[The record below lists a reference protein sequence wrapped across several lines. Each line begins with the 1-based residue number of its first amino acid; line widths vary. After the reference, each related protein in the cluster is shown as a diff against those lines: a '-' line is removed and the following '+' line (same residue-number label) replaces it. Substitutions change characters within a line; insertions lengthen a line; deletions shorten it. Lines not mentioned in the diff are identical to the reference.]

1 MAKTQTKYVCQQ
13 CGYVSPKWLGKCP
26 DCDQWNTFVEEVT
39 ARVPAGAR
47 RDVAAVYN
55 PPKPISEIVI
65 GAHSRRATGIGELDR
80 VLGGG
85 IVPGSVVLIGGDP
98 GIGKST
104 LLTQVADKL
113 SDGARGRRGEGAILG
128 KGLGENPGG
137 VQSEISRSTLY
148 ISGEESAEQ
157 IKLRADRLGVT
168 TDRLYLVSETN
179 IEQVEACIN
188 SLKPGAVIIDS
199 IQTMYDP
206 SIESAPATVSQ
217 VRACTGILIRI
228 AKGTHTPI
236 FIVGHVTKEG
246 AIAGPRVLEHMV
258 DTVLYFE
265 GDRHQSYRIL
275 RSVKNRFGSTDELGI
290 FEMREEGL
298 IEVSNP
304 SEILLSERPLH
315 GPGSVVASTVEG
327 TRPLLVE
334 VQALV
339 APSYFSA
346 PRRMVTGVDYNRT
359 MLILAV
365 LEKRVGLSLANQD
378 VYVNVA
384 GGVKII
390 EPAVD
395 LAIAV
400 AVASSLKDTPVDLNT
415 VIIGEVGLAGEV
427 RSVNQIDKRV
437 KEASRLGFERAIVP
451 KNNTSRL
458 DKSGGIQVVGAE
470 SVFRAVEAGIGVFKR
485 ARAKSEE

>member
-1 MAKTQTKYVCQQ
+1 MAKTHTKYVCQQ
-13 CGYVSPKWLGKCP
+13 CGCESPKWLGRCP
-26 DCDQWNTFVEEVT
+26 DCEQWNTFAEEVSAPT
-39 ARVPAGAR
+39 RPGSKRGA
-47 RDVAAVYN
+47 VNVFN
-55 PPKPISEIVI
+55 PPKPISEITI
-65 GAHSRRATGIGELDR
+65 GEHHRHGTGIGEFDR

-104 LLTQVADKL
+104 ILTQVANNL
-113 SDGARGRRGEGAILG
+113 SRTGET
-128 KGLGENPGG
+128 
-137 VQSEISRSTLY
+137 TLY
-148 ISGEESAEQ
+148 ISGEESPEQ
-157 IKLRADRLGVT
+157 IKLRANRLGVA
-168 TDRLYLVSETN
+168 TDKLYLASETN
-179 IEQVEACIN
+179 IEQVEACIR

-199 IQTMYDP
+199 IQAMYDP
-206 SIESAPATVSQ
+206 ALESAPATVSQ
-217 VRACTGILIRI
+217 VRSCTAILTGI
-228 AKGTHTPI
+228 AKSTNTPV

-246 AIAGPRVLEHMV
+246 AIAGPRVLEHIV

-275 RSVKNRFGSTDELGI
+275 RAVKNRFGSTDELGI

-298 IEVSNP
+298 IEVANP

-315 GPGSVVASTVEG
+315 GPGSVVAATIEG

-346 PRRMVTGVDYNRT
+346 PRRMATGVDYNRT

-365 LEKRVGLSLANQD
+365 LEKRVGISMANQD
-378 VYVNVA
+378 VYVNIA
-384 GGVKII
+384 GGVKVM

-400 AVASSLKDTPVDLNT
+400 AVASNLKDIPVDPNT
-415 VIIGEVGLAGEV
+415 VVLGEVGLAGEV
-427 RSVNQIDKRV
+427 RGVSQVDKRIN
-437 KEASRLGFERAIVP
+437 EASRLGFARAIIP
-451 KNNTSRL
+451 AHSTQKAGKHS
-458 DKSGGIQVVGAE
+458 GIQVIGVE
-470 SVFRAVEAGIGVFKR
+470 SVFRAVEAAIGEFKR
-485 ARAKSEE
+485 RKTTG

>member
-1 MAKTQTKYVCQQ
+1 MAKTHSTYVCQQ
-13 CGYVSPKWLGKCP
+13 CGYSSPKWLGRCP
-26 DCDQWNTFVEEVT
+26 DCSQWNTFVEEVATRKT
-39 ARVPAGAR
+39 ARSSKGT
-47 RDVAAVYN
+47 AAVYN
-55 PPKPISEIVI
+55 PPKPISEIM
-65 GAHSRRATGIGELDR
+65 IGEHHRRSSGIAEFDR

-85 IVPGSVVLIGGDP
+85 IVPGSAVLIGGDP

-104 LLTQVADKL
+104 LLTQVASNL
-113 SDGARGRRGEGAILG
+113 GLDGQI
-128 KGLGENPGG
+128 
-137 VQSEISRSTLY
+137 TLY
-148 ISGEESAEQ
+148 VSGEESPEQ
-157 IKLRADRLGVT
+157 IKLRADRMGVVT
-168 TDRLYLVSETN
+168 GKLYLVSETD
-179 IEQVEACIN
+179 IEQIEACIS
-188 SLKPGAVIIDS
+188 SLNPGAVIVDS

-206 SIESAPATVSQ
+206 SLESAAATVSQ
-217 VRACTGILIRI
+217 VRSCTAVLTRI
-228 AKGTHTPI
+228 AKSTRTPV

-265 GDRHQSYRIL
+265 GDRHQAYRIL
-275 RSVKNRFGSTDELGI
+275 RAVKNRFGSTDELGI
-290 FEMREEGL
+290 FEMRDEGL
-298 IEVSNP
+298 IEVPNP

-315 GPGSVVASTVEG
+315 GPGSVVSATIEG

-346 PRRMVTGVDYNRT
+346 PRRMVSGIDYNRA

-384 GGVKII
+384 GGVRIV

-400 AVASSLKDTPVDLNT
+400 AVASNLKDRPVDPNT
-415 VIIGEVGLAGEV
+415 VVIGEVGLAGEV
-427 RSVNQIDKRV
+427 RGVSQIEKRI
-437 KEASRLGFERAIVP
+437 KEAARLGFERVIVP
-451 KNNTSRL
+451 THSIQKASKHR
-458 DKSGGIQVVGAE
+458 GIRVVGVE
-470 SVFRAVEAGIGVFKR
+470 SAFRAVEAAIGELRRGK
-485 ARAKSEE
+485 ARAGERRKP